1 MKEEVE
7 KGTVGPSFDEFLKE
21 EGIYEEVNA
30 TVVKRL
36 IASDLAR
43 AMREQ
48 GISKVE
54 MAKRLETSRSQ
65 LDQLLDPD
73 KEGVTMPTLIRAA
86 KAVGRNLHVE
96 LS

>member
-30 TVVKRL
+30 IVVKRL